1 MKYSILWRL
10 YLLIGFHGDY
20 LSIELHHLSIQVIC
34 IYSTRRSLAVSLSFQ
49 TRSNAIVSQS
59 LLPLK
64 GDGRKQLFFLPSEK
78 VHCSLSLAHIRLRME
93 RRKFVSIKNEKKKG
107 EMHVLC
113 IAAKSD
119 PGISH
124 NFYLRR
130 LRTFW
135 KVSIQLGK
143 YWFLF
148 VRSACMAYIH
158 VIFSKW
164 NFE

>member
-34 IYSTRRSLAVSLSFQ
+34 IYTSISSCLSLSFQ

-93 RRKFVSIKNEKKKG
+93 RRKFVSIKNEKKKRRNARS
-107 EMHVLC
+107 MHC
-113 IAAKSD
+113 SKKWPRNIAQLLFAAAENLLKGQY
-119 PGISH
+119 PTWKILISV
-124 NFYLRR
+124 
-130 LRTFW
+130 RT
-135 KVSIQLGK
+135 
-143 YWFLF
+143 
-148 VRSACMAYIH
+148 
-158 VIFSKW
+158 
-164 NFE
+164 